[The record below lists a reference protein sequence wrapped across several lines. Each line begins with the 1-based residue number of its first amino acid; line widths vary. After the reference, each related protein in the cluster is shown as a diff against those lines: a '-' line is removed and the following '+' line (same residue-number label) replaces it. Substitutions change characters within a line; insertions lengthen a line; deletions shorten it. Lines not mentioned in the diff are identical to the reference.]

1 MTASD
6 LRQRVRDK
14 SVLIFAIVVPLGLMF
29 VFNLAFGGAQDP
41 ELEPVTVAA
50 SAADGD
56 PIAAAVVGAL
66 TQIDGLDVTVERTD
80 PEQVRALTRS
90 GDAGLG
96 LLVPAGFGGA
106 LQRGEA
112 TTVELIEGDGAGLET
127 DVLVAVVQGV
137 VDQLTAGTIVAHAA
151 GAAGLPPE
159 RAAAIAQA
167 VARESGAITLTEG
180 EASSE
185 QLTASGA
192 LVAGQA
198 GLFLLFTVGFGVL
211 GLVAERQQGTLT
223 RLLSMPVRR
232 GSIVTAKGLTSF
244 VLGVVATAVLL
255 AAGSAF
261 FGVGFGSPAAVAV
274 LIVCVVAA
282 ATSLMFVIARVAR
295 TAEQANILQ
304 SILAMV
310 LGVGGGAFFPI
321 AATGL
326 AGQLLDLNP
335 VAAFI
340 RGLGITAGGGGL
352 AAIGVPVA
360 IMLGFAVVCWAIARV
375 VPNRGV
381 AA

>member
-1 MTASD
+1 MTAAD

-29 VFNLAFGGAQDP
+29 VFNLAFGGTQDP

-50 SAADGD
+50 SADDAD
-56 PIAAAVVGAL
+56 PIAAVLVDAL
-66 TQIDGLDVTVERTD
+66 AQVDALDVTVERAE
-80 PEQVRALTRS
+80 PEQIRALTRS
-90 GDAGLG
+90 GEAGLG
-96 LLVPAGFGGA
+96 LVVPAGFGQA

-112 TTVELIEGDGAGLET
+112 TAVEVIEGDGAGLET
-127 DVLVAVVQGV
+127 DVLIAVVHGV
-137 VDQLTAGTIVAHAA
+137 VDQLTAGTVAAHAA
-151 GAAGLPPE
+151 GSAGLPP
-159 RAAAIAQA
+159 AQIGAIAEA
-167 VARESGAITLTEG
+167 VAGDTGGTTLTEG

-185 QLTASGA
+185 QLTSSAA

-211 GLVAERQQGTLT
+211 GLVAERQQGTMT

-232 GSIVTAKGLTSF
+232 SSIVTAKGLTSF

-255 AAGSAF
+255 AAGAVF

-310 LGVGGGAFFPI
+310 LGVAGGAFFPI

-352 AAIGVPVA
+352 TEIGVPVA
-360 IMLGFAVVCWAIARV
+360 IMLGFAVVCWALSRI
-375 VPNRGV
+375 VPNRG
-381 AA
+381 AAA